1 MRKNGWET
9 PFHVLQL
16 ATWVVFPAVMALF
29 FAFYTPILDK
39 TPAIVLSVVYAA
51 ACLVTV
57 VSVAVCTGTDPSD
70 DCIMRPS
77 TLPDARDS
85 RPDNRVYCNV
95 CTKYVNDQ
103 SRHCRLCDKCVDVFD
118 HHCKWLNNCVG
129 KKNYRFFLGSVVGAS
144 VFLAVQIAVGIYLVV
159 ELYTNEDDIMGN
171 SATSYGCS
179 TEKDDLTGLCVD
191 GQYSISLQTL
201 RIIHIVLLAFLSP
214 WLFMIGQLALFHF
227 HLCMEN
233 ITTYDYIVR
242 QRKRKNAQER
252 QNITLTNVFVCFFAS
267 CIVFVCRFVCHGGN
281 AAVDKNPILTQRRTI
296 RSPVSTRQAIRVR
309 QAKACAARKR
319 NWPLLRRKWT
329 TAWRCSATRAAR
341 SVSAIAVDAAAVR
354 TASGGAT
361 VARSGDSVYTSI
373 LLDSDLCRLI
383 LVRMAS
389 YIRHDQKAGTRVTWQ
404 RRTLQGHP
412 LRLYHHALMRVAHT
426 FPTHRWTK
434 SRQGTEKL
442 QTSLFRPTRCRA
454 TRLWSCMDDHRSM
467 IPRLKTTS
475 CKCVISRNSER
486 APPSLTLG
494 LCRDFDS
501 GDKKH

>member
-77 TLPDARDS
+77 VRATQSRFSSDFRLTVMLFWPQTLPDARDS

-159 ELYTNEDDIMGN
+159 ELYTNEDDTMGN

-252 QNITLTNVFVCFFAS
+252 QNIVRVPWWKRCCGQKPNPDSAPNNSKPSVNQTSDSRPSGESVRSEEEEL
-267 CIVFVCRFVCHGGN
+267 
-281 AAVDKNPILTQRRTI
+281 AAIEAEVDDSLEVLSNQSGEIRERDSSRR
-296 RSPVSTRQAIRVR
+296 SSSSY
-309 QAKACAARKR
+309 RKR
-319 NWPLLRRKWT
+319 RSNSGTKRGFGLHVDL
-329 TAWRCSATRAAR
+329 AGQR
-341 SVSAIAVDAAAVR
+341 SVQ
-354 TASGGAT
+354 TNTGANGVVYT
-361 VARSGDSVYTSI
+361 PRSESGDTSY
-373 LLDSDLCRLI
+373 LAAPYSPGTPASPLSPRSD
-383 LVRMAS
+383 
-389 YIRHDQKAGTRVTWQ
+389 AGSAYFSNSQVDEIETRDGEATNQ
-404 RRTLQGHP
+404 P
-412 LRLYHHALMRVAHT
+412 LPAYKVSSNSSMVMYGR
-426 FPTHRWTK
+426 PPIDD
-434 SRQGTEKL
+434 
-442 QTSLFRPTRCRA
+442 TS
-454 TRLWSCMDDHRSM
+454 
-467 IPRLKTTS
+467 
-475 CKCVISRNSER
+475 SENHIV
-486 APPSLTLG
+486 
-494 LCRDFDS
+494 DFDS

>member
-57 VSVAVCTGTDPSD
+57 VSVAACTGTDPSD

-77 TLPDARDS
+77 TMGDNRDS

-95 CTKYVNDQ
+95 CMKYVYVLLVSRNNQ

-159 ELYTNEDDIMGN
+159 ELYTNEDDIKGN
-171 SATSYGCS
+171 SATRYGCS

-191 GQYSISLQTL
+191 EQYRISLQAL

-227 HLCMEN
+227 HLCTRATTRAIPSSLRMEN

-242 QRKRKNAQER
+242 QRKRKNAQDR
-252 QNITLTNVFVCFFAS
+252 QNTVRVPWWKKCCCEKPTADSAPDNSKPSVNQTSDSRMSGESVRSEEEEL
-267 CIVFVCRFVCHGGN
+267 
-281 AAVDKNPILTQRRTI
+281 AAIEAEVDDSLEVLSNQSGEIRERGSSLQGSSSYRKRRSSSGPKRGFGLHVDLVGQRRSVQTNGNNGDVYTP
-296 RSPVSTRQAIRVR
+296 RSE
-309 QAKACAARKR
+309 
-319 NWPLLRRKWT
+319 
-329 TAWRCSATRAAR
+329 
-341 SVSAIAVDAAAVR
+341 
-354 TASGGAT
+354 
-361 VARSGDSVYTSI
+361 SGDTSY
-373 LLDSDLCRLI
+373 LAAPYSPGTPASPLSPRSD
-383 LVRMAS
+383 
-389 YIRHDQKAGTRVTWQ
+389 AGSAYFSSSQVDEIETRDAGEATNQ
-404 RRTLQGHP
+404 P
-412 LRLYHHALMRVAHT
+412 LPAYKVSSNSSMVMY
-426 FPTHRWTK
+426 
-434 SRQGTEKL
+434 G
-442 QTSLFRPTRCRA
+442 RPPI
-454 TRLWSCMDDHRSM
+454 DD
-467 IPRLKTTS
+467 IP
-475 CKCVISRNSER
+475 SEN
-486 APPSLTLG
+486 
-494 LCRDFDS
+494 
-501 GDKKH
+501 HIV